1 MNLDLLQ
8 IARQRHLAYQQREE
22 AQRQEEKR
30 QEEAE
35 KKKQKEAQEEAF
47 TQLLEK
53 QQVLTSFLTQWKH
66 NTPIT
71 HNDISELRNHLV
83 HMVPLGDSL
92 GRLSEIQ
99 THITTWIEEVN
110 MIREIEPPS
119 LEEIRLITPLLKD
132 IFALCHV
139 DIHIEMMDT
148 TNDRNMLQQIQQQED
163 ESYALE
169 LLRQQEQEEQEQQEQ
184 QEEQEQQEPVFP
196 NLPRMPIPLMQFV
209 ADPAAIDV
217 PVCSLTR
224 RIGLTVPQLRGIA
237 IEHGIPAYGS
247 KAELAVRLSTHGLV
261 RIVLVFLFNFEQ
273 ISLT

>member
-1 MNLDLLQ
+1 MNPDLLQ

-22 AQRQEEKR
+22 AQRQEAKR

-35 KKKQKEAQEEAF
+35 KKKQKDAQEDAF

-53 QQVLTSFLTQWKH
+53 QQALTSFLTQWKH

-71 HNDISELRNHLV
+71 HNDISELRNQLV
-83 HMVPLGDSL
+83 YMVPLSDSL
-92 GRLSEIQ
+92 GRLTEIQ
-99 THITTWIEEVN
+99 TQITTWIEEVN

-119 LEEIRLITPLLKD
+119 LEEIRLITPLLKE

-169 LLRQQEQEEQEQQEQ
+169 LSRQEEKEA
-184 QEEQEQQEPVFP
+184 EPMFP
-196 NLPRMPIPLMQFV
+196 LLPRMPHMPFV
-209 ADPAAIDV
+209 APAAVAAADI
-217 PVCSLTR
+217 PICSLTKR
-224 RIGLTVPQLRGIA
+224 VGLTVPQLRGIA
-237 IEHGIPAYGS
+237 IEHGVPSYGS
-247 KAELAVRLSTHGLV
+247 KVELAVRLSTHGLV
-261 RIVLVFLFNFEQ
+261 RIV
-273 ISLT
+273 

>member
-1 MNLDLLQ
+1 MNSDLLQ

-22 AQRQEEKR
+22 AKEEAQRQYAQRQEE
-30 QEEAE
+30 EE
-35 KKKQKEAQEEAF
+35 KKRKEDAF

-53 QQVLTSFLTQWKH
+53 QQTLTSFLHQWKH

-71 HNDISELRNHLV
+71 HHDISELRNQLV
-83 HMVPLGDSL
+83 HMVPLSESL
-92 GRLSEIQ
+92 ERLSEIQ
-99 THITTWIEEVN
+99 AHITTWIEEVN

-119 LEEIRLITPLLKD
+119 LDEIRHITPLLKD
-132 IFALCHV
+132 IFALCSV

-148 TNDRNMLQQIQQQED
+148 SNDRNMLQQIQQQED

-169 LLRQQEQEEQEQQEQ
+169 LLRQQEQEEKEQQEK
-184 QEEQEQQEPVFP
+184 EEKEQEPVFP
-196 NLPRMPIPLMQFV
+196 ALPRMPIPLMQFV

-237 IEHGIPAYGS
+237 IEHGIPSYGS

-261 RIVLVFLFNFEQ
+261 RIV
-273 ISLT
+273 